1 MLLTVTGA
9 MLAPQPRRGI
19 SWSPGTHARTER
31 TADSESRKE
40 VDRFTSA
47 SDWTTCI
54 PVSDRFH
61 DVATEKQCFHE
72 SRRFA
77 ESNSI
82 RGEARKHPPCS
93 QLSSIAAMASLD
105 DPELL
110 AVPCSPHNT
119 CDENVTTNDQCMQVA
134 KVSLLLR
141 LRRLRTSL
149 KMDIERVEKEL
160 QGMRTCES
168 GSPSLR
174 TRDPDDKAREGQD
187 ARSGFS
193 WRLDPWSLEAKTQ
206 PPNYRASASTELTDL
221 SSLGS
226 TLCPYDTSTGSMGRC
241 SEDDAEW
248 CAARADAALRIQNLK
263 DEASSEPLASSSIQR
278 LRDLKENLRVEVANG
293 KAHGLTEVELR
304 EAELLRRRIH
314 NVIEDRKGQLRVFC
328 RVRPMSEKER
338 SSCEE
343 KAIDIVDNMTIRV
356 PDGTFSFDG
365 VFEPG
370 TQGEVFDECR
380 DLVQSAMD
388 GHNVTIFTFGQTGAG
403 KTFTMYGSHED
414 KGIAP
419 RIVDEVFRLVEGNCH
434 RCAVS
439 VCGSLVEIYGNQF
452 LDLLAP
458 RRDVKLS
465 QRHDKAGVLQL
476 DNLTERQAKDAG
488 QLQAMLDR
496 GLARRAVATTAMSVE
511 SSRSHLIF
519 TIRLTTVNHETQE
532 TLRGKILLIDLG
544 GSERLKKSEVTGPRK
559 KEAIEINKSL
569 SALGDVIEAVTRKQR
584 QVPYRNNKLTQFM
597 RDSLGGTAKTLMF
610 VNCSPVM
617 SNISESILSLKF
629 SSRAKRVSTCSSSPM
644 FSRRK
649 RFSVPDSLSEPLS

>member
-1 MLLTVTGA
+1 M
-9 MLAPQPRRGI
+9 
-19 SWSPGTHARTER
+19 
-31 TADSESRKE
+31 
-40 VDRFTSA
+40 DRFSCA
-47 SDWTTCI
+47 SDWTTCF

-61 DVATEKQCFHE
+61 DAATEKQCLHG
-72 SRRFA
+72 SRRLA

-82 RGEARKHPPCS
+82 RGEARKHPP
-93 QLSSIAAMASLD
+93 LPHRSSIASMASLD

-119 CDENVTTNDQCMQVA
+119 CDEKVATDHQCMQVA

-168 GSPSLR
+168 GPPSLR
-174 TRDPDDKAREGQD
+174 TRDLDDKAREGQD

-206 PPNYRASASTELTDL
+206 PPSTELTDL

-241 SEDDAEW
+241 SEGDADW
-248 CAARADAALRIQNLK
+248 CAARAEAALRIQNLK

-278 LRDLKENLRVEVANG
+278 LRELKENLRVEVTNG

-314 NVIEDRKGQLRVFC
+314 NVIEDQKGQLRVFC
-328 RVRPMSEKER
+328 RVRPISEKER

-370 TQGEVFDECR
+370 TQDEVFDECR
-380 DLVQSAMD
+380 DLVQCAMD

-403 KTFTMYGSHED
+403 KTFTMHGSHED

-419 RIVDEVFRLVEGNCH
+419 RIVDEVFRLVEGNSH

-476 DNLTERQAKDAG
+476 DNLTEQQAKDAG
-488 QLQAMLDR
+488 QLQATLDR
-496 GLARRAVATTAMSVE
+496 GLARRAVAATAMSVE

-532 TLRGKILLIDLG
+532 TLRGKILLLDLG

-584 QVPYRNNKLTQFM
+584 QVPYRNNKLTQIL

-617 SNISESILSLKF
+617 SNIHESILSLKF
-629 SSRAKRVSTCSSSPM
+629 ASRAKRMTCRSIERRHNRSR
-644 FSRRK
+644 SRRGGPIL
-649 RFSVPDSLSEPLS
+649 RSWTC

>member
-1 MLLTVTGA
+1 VLLTVAGA
-9 MLAPQPRRGI
+9 MLARRGI
-19 SWSPGTHARTER
+19 SWSPGTHARTES

-47 SDWTTCI
+47 NDWTTCF

-61 DVATEKQCFHE
+61 DVATEKQCLHG
-72 SRRFA
+72 SRRLA

-82 RGEARKHPPCS
+82 RGEARKHPPFPHR
-93 QLSSIAAMASLD
+93 SSN
-105 DPELL
+105 PEML

-119 CDENVTTNDQCMQVA
+119 GDENVTTDDQCMQVA

-206 PPNYRASASTELTDL
+206 PPNCRASASTELTDL

-278 LRDLKENLRVEVANG
+278 LRDLKENLRVEVTNG

-314 NVIEDRKGQLRVFC
+314 NLIEDQKGQLRVFC
-328 RVRPMSEKER
+328 RVRPISEKER

-370 TQGEVFDECR
+370 TQDEVFDECR

-403 KTFTMYGSHED
+403 KTFTMHGSHED

-419 RIVDEVFRLVEGNCH
+419 RIVDEVFRLVEGNS

-476 DNLTERQAKDAG
+476 DNLTEQRAKDAG

-496 GLARRAVATTAMSVE
+496 GLARRAVAATAMSVE

-532 TLRGKILLIDLG
+532 TLQGKILLIDLG

-597 RDSLGGTAKTLMF
+597 RDSLGGTAKTLLF

-617 SNISESILSLKF
+617 SNIRESILSLKF
-629 SSRAKRVSTCSSSPM
+629 ASRAKRVTTCSSSPV

-649 RFSVPDSLSEPLS
+649 RFSVPDSLTEPLS